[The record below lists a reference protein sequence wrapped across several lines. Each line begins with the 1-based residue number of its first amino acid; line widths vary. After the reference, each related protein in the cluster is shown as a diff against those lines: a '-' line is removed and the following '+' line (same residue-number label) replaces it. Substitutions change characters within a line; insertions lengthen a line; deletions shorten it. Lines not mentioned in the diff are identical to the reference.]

1 VLHFARSRRLLAATA
16 AVLMTLAPVAVL
28 AQEATPEPAA
38 ETAPGASP
46 VALTS
51 PEGAWVVAA
60 FDAWQTGLAEPLPDS
75 LLRLTL
81 LAGGT
86 MQGETACGR
95 FDGGWGGTGDEL
107 FAGVAPTGFLG
118 CAEAQTAEAIGLSTA
133 LDAVVRWQADDA
145 GGLELLDA
153 AGATRV
159 VLEPLVFGDPSGQW
173 LVTRFKRPNG
183 EWAEPL
189 PEQPMELGL
198 LADGILE
205 GGTGCRLLLG
215 GYTFD
220 AGDITIGPFDT
231 EGLPC
236 EGDAQRAERRLLR
249 ALGQA
254 TTWELNGDA
263 LTLSN
268 ETEPVLELVRLP
280 ELGE

>member
-1 VLHFARSRRLLAATA
+1 
-16 AVLMTLAPVAVL
+16 MTLAPVAVL
-28 AQEATPEPAA
+28 AQEATPEPTA
-38 ETAPGASP
+38 ETAAEAPP
-46 VALTS
+46 VAVTS
-51 PEGAWVVAA
+51 PEGAWAVAA

-81 LAGGT
+81 LADGT

-159 VLEPLVFGDPSGQW
+159 VLEPLVFGDPGGQW
-173 LVTRFKRPNG
+173 LVTRFRRPNG

-205 GGTGCRLLLG
+205 GSTGCRLLLG

-254 TTWELNGDA
+254 TTWAQNEDE

-268 ETEPVLELVRLP
+268 ETDPVVELVRLP
-280 ELGE
+280 EPGE